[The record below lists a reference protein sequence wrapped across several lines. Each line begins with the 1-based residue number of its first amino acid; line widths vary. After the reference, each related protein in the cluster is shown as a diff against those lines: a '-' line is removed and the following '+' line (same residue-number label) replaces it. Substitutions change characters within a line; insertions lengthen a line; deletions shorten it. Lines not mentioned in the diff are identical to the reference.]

1 MSSVSRSKIKLPGSD
16 GINVDSG
23 RMQARADNNMG
34 FSLSISLLL
43 SPGF

>member
-23 RMQARADNNMG
+23 RMQARADNMG